1 MNRAIASVYAVTIG
15 GSAHP
20 YTDEE
25 RRKLVDCI
33 PALIAEISRL
43 DEIARDPF
51 VRGYC
56 ERFGVGKT
64 ASEGQ

>member
-1 MNRAIASVYAVTIG
+1 MNKAIASVYAITIG
-15 GSAHP
+15 GSIYP

-51 VRGYC
+51 VKGFV
-56 ERFGVGKT
+56 ERFTVGKND
-64 ASEGQ
+64 GR